1 MPLFGKGKLLV
12 TDAYCSRRL
21 RRYSVGKLLSLIY
34 RALPLAGIPI
44 HYLVTLRSK
53 QTSPSLLVVLWP
65 RLQSIDEIREQLWRA
80 HYYLPEF
87 EVVLWVNPK
96 TGDVPL
102 SKPDHVGE
110 VAPLPQR
117 HLLVRDTRTYISY
130 LWRVLRQGGK
140 LLIWRKPKVRGYS
153 LLLAFLASICAP
165 DVVDRFS
172 DKWDGWSYIR
182 VRTRLLEHQPNNLE
196 YANRF
201 IAYLDSLPRFD
212 KCYVF
217 GTGPSLALADDLD
230 FSDGYRIVCNTI
242 VKDHTLLDRLR
253 PHFIVA
259 GDAIYHFGYTTFA
272 YAFRSDLVHLLQSQD
287 ILFVYPD
294 IFDEI
299 ARRELYQ
306 VRSKLVAI
314 PICASA
320 SLRFNLDLRGAF
332 CLPSVGNVFN
342 LLLLPLASTVS
353 KRIYMLG
360 FDGRAPNDNFFWKYS
375 DRHFYTQHFNALQ
388 HAHPAFYSLTDYEDY
403 QRGTMDNE
411 AEHLF
416 SEGERKDI
424 HYIPMT
430 PSFSEALARRWRAG
444 WFIERSVDEQALLRE
459 WEKDFQTGED

>member
-1 MPLFGKGKLLV
+1 MHIAAG
-12 TDAYCSRRL
+12 RL
-21 RRYSVGKLLSLIY
+21 RRYSVGKLYSLIY
-34 RALPLAGIPI
+34 GVLRLVGISI
-44 HYLVTLRSK
+44 HYLLTLGSRQK
-53 QTSPSLLVVLWP
+53 APSSLVILWP
-65 RLQSIDEIREQLWRA
+65 RLESIDETREQLWRA
-80 HYYLPEF
+80 HYYLPDF
-87 EVVLWVNPK
+87 KVVLWVNPRM
-96 TGDVPL
+96 GDAPL

-110 VAPLPQR
+110 VKPLPQR

-140 LLIWRKPKVRGYS
+140 LLIWRKPNVRGYS

-182 VRTRLLEHQPNNLE
+182 VRTRLLEHQPDNLE

-294 IFDEI
+294 LFDEI
-299 ARRELYQ
+299 VRRELYL
-306 VRSKLVAI
+306 VRSKLVAV
-314 PICASA
+314 PICSSA
-320 SLRFNLDLRGAF
+320 GIRFNLDLRGAF
-332 CLPSVGNVFN
+332 CLPRVGNVLN
-342 LLLLPLASTVS
+342 LLLLPLASTLA
-353 KRIYMLG
+353 KRVYLLG
-360 FDGRAPNDNFFWKYS
+360 FDGRAPTDKHFWKYS
-375 DRHFYTQHFNALQ
+375 DRHTYNEHFTALQ
-388 HAHPAFYSLTDYEDY
+388 RAHPAFFSVNDYRDY
-403 QRGTMDNE
+403 QRLYMDEE
-411 AEHLF
+411 AERLF
-416 SEGERKDI
+416 SEGERVGI
-424 HYIPMT
+424 QYIPMT

-444 WFIERSVDEQALLRE
+444 WFTERSVDEQSRLRE
-459 WEKDFQTGED
+459 WEKVFETVGHYSA